1 MCDSFIQRKK
11 CVTLYYSG
19 LLFNVNYKNW
29 ARSNTTNLRNAY
41 LSHFYRISGI
51 KTIAKSDQ

>member
-11 CVTLYYSG
+11 CVTLYYRG

-41 LSHFYRISGI
+41 LSYLYRISGI

>member
-11 CVTLYYSG
+11 CVTLYYRG

-41 LSHFYRISGI
+41 LSYFYRISGI